1 MLDYKIIGGQVLD
14 GTGADSVRADVGIAG
29 ERIAAIGDLGPAE
42 AAAVIDAAGRCV
54 APGFIDAHS
63 HSDAYLLIEPSAPSK
78 LFQGVTTEI
87 VGNCGASAAPLADQ
101 AWLPSDWRDQT
112 YPGAWRSVADYRR
125 LLERSR
131 PAPNVMLL
139 IGHGKLRAWV
149 MGYQARAATADER
162 RAMAQLLEQSMDEG
176 GRGFSTGLI
185 YPPGLFA
192 TPEEI
197 ADLACVAA
205 RRDGIYTTH
214 MRSEGTHLLEA
225 IEETLAIACQTGVRL
240 QISHLKTSG
249 RNNWSKVEA
258 ALDLIRHARAA
269 GLDVAAD
276 RYPYTAGGTDLD
288 VILPDWAQAGGRDAI
303 LRRLRDKDE
312 HARLW
317 QDMTAARSAA
327 DWQGVVIGST
337 AEVSFRGR
345 PLPEVAQALG
355 VDPVEAALRLMQGDE
370 LKTSAFFF
378 GMSEANMWK
387 ILAEPYIMLGSDA
400 SLRSP
405 KGPLS
410 RDFPHPRAYGAF
422 PRFLRAALDGNTIA
436 LPEAIR
442 KMTSLPADHFRLK
455 RRGRVVVGNYADLV
469 VFDPNTVA
477 DVATFAVPHAL
488 AQGIE
493 CVMVNGVPTLDQNGM
508 TGRRAGSIL

>member
-1 MLDYKIIGGQVLD
+1 LD
-14 GTGADSVRADVGIAG
+14 GTGADPVRADVGIAG
-29 ERIAAIGDLGPAE
+29 ERIAVIGDLGPAE
-42 AAAVIDAAGRCV
+42 AAAVIDAAGRYV

-78 LFQGVTTEI
+78 LFQGITTEI

-112 YPGAWRSVADYRR
+112 YPGAWRSVAEYRR

-149 MGYQARAATADER
+149 MGYQARPATADER
-162 RAMAQLLEQSMDEG
+162 RAMARLLEQSMDEG

-185 YPPGLFA
+185 YAPGLFA
-192 TPEEI
+192 APEEF

-214 MRSEGTHLLEA
+214 MRSEGNHLLEA
-225 IEETLAIACQTGVRL
+225 IEETLSLARQTGVRL
-240 QISHLKTSG
+240 EISHLKTSG
-249 RNNWSKVEA
+249 RNNWSKAEA
-258 ALDLIRHARAA
+258 ALNLIRRARAA

-288 VILPDWAQAGGRDAI
+288 VILPDWAQEGGRDQV
-303 LRRLRDKDE
+303 LRRLRDPNE
-312 HARLW
+312 HAHLW
-317 QDMTAARSAA
+317 QDMTAARSAD
-327 DWQGVVIGST
+327 DWEFVVIGST
-337 AEVSFRGR
+337 TEASFRGR
-345 PLPEVAQALG
+345 SLPEVAHALG
-355 VDPVEAALRLMQGDE
+355 VDAIEAALRLMEGDE

-378 GMSEANMWK
+378 GMSEDNMWK

-455 RRGRVVVGNYADLV
+455 GRGRVVVGDYADLV
-469 VFDPNTVA
+469 VFDPNTVT
-477 DVATFAVPHAL
+477 DVATFTEPHAL

-493 CVMVNGVPTLDQNGM
+493 CVIVNGVPTLDRNGL
-508 TGRRAGSIL
+508 TGQRAGRIL